1 VSIVLADRRK
11 ATKLKIGVAILVTAI
26 NISVYNIWIPARL
39 QIAPEY
45 ERINQI
51 WERCEKGIYLVAGAA
66 LIWYFICVVQQK
78 PYTQGIG
85 QILQTGPFQYVDH
98 WLLVEYRLFDYRNDE
113 LEELFRVGLAFP
125 KHVDETELM
134 FSTDW

>member
-1 VSIVLADRRK
+1 
-11 ATKLKIGVAILVTAI
+11 
-26 NISVYNIWIPARL
+26 
-39 QIAPEY
+39 
-45 ERINQI
+45 
-51 WERCEKGIYLVAGAA
+51 
-66 LIWYFICVVQQK
+66 VVQQK

-125 KHVDETELM
+125 KHVDENRADV
-134 FSTDW
+134 FD